1 MTISI
6 EKRQKALSLLEKL
19 PKESLNKA
27 VEYLETL
34 SQNAKQEIINS
45 TSFSNETQLIKIIQF
60 RLSPDKQKRLDYLRQ
75 QNETDKITEQ
85 EHQELLNYVD
95 QIEEQDAQR
104 AEALI
109 QLAQLRQVD
118 LKIIIAKFYGNFPKK
133 NDKS

>member
-6 EKRQKALSLLEKL
+6 ENRQKALSLLEKL
-19 PKESLNKA
+19 SKESLNKA
-27 VEYLETL
+27 VEYLEKL
-34 SQNAKQEIINS
+34 SQNVQQETVNPSIISNESQLIEII
-45 TSFSNETQLIKIIQF
+45 QLC
-60 RLSPDKQKRLDYLRQ
+60 LSPDKQKRLDYLRQ
-75 QNETDKITEQ
+75 QNETGKITEQ

-118 LKIIIAKFYGNFPKK
+118 LKIIVDEFLPNKLIV
-133 NDKS
+133 

>member
-6 EKRQKALSLLEKL
+6 ENRQKALSLLEKL

-34 SQNAKQEIINS
+34 SQNVQQETINS
-45 TSFSNETQLIKIIQF
+45 RTANNENQLIAIIQL
-60 RLSPDKQKRLDYLRQ
+60 RLSPDKQQRLDYLRQ
-75 QNETDKITEQ
+75 QNETGKITEQ
-85 EHQELLNYVD
+85 EHQELLNYVE
-95 QIEEQDAQR
+95 QIEQQDAQR

-118 LKIIIAKFYGNFPKK
+118 LKIIIDEFLPNKL
-133 NDKS
+133 SI

>member
-1 MTISI
+1 MAISTEI
-6 EKRQKALSLLEKL
+6 HQKALSLLEQL
-19 PKESLNKA
+19 PQKSLNKA

-34 SQNAKQEIINS
+34 SQNAQQETINS
-45 TSFSNETQLIKIIQF
+45 TSLSNETQLIKIIQF
-60 RLSPDKQKRLDYLRQ
+60 RLSPEKQKRLDYLRQ
-75 QNETDKITEQ
+75 QNETGKITEE

-118 LKIIIAKFYGNFPKK
+118 LKIIIDEFLPNKL
-133 NDKS
+133 SV

>member
-34 SQNAKQEIINS
+34 SQNVQQETVNSIIVSNENQLIEII
-45 TSFSNETQLIKIIQF
+45 QL

-75 QNETDKITEQ
+75 QNETGKITEQ

-118 LKIIIAKFYGNFPKK
+118 LKIIIDEFLPNKL
-133 NDKS
+133 SV

>member
-1 MTISI
+1 MTISTEI
-6 EKRQKALSLLEKL
+6 HQKALSLLEKL
-19 PKESLNKA
+19 PQQSLSKA

-34 SQNAKQEIINS
+34 SQNAQQETINL

-75 QNETDKITEQ
+75 QNETGKITEQ

-109 QLAQLRQVD
+109 QLAQLRQID
-118 LKIIIAKFYGNFPKK
+118 LKIIIYEFLPNKL
-133 NDKS
+133 SV

>member
-1 MTISI
+1 MAISTEI
-6 EKRQKALSLLEKL
+6 HQKALSLLEQL
-19 PKESLNKA
+19 PQKSLNKA

-34 SQNAKQEIINS
+34 SQNVQQKTVNSSIVSNENQLIEII
-45 TSFSNETQLIKIIQF
+45 QL
-60 RLSPDKQKRLDYLRQ
+60 RLSPDKQKRLHYLRQ
-75 QNETDKITEQ
+75 QNEIGKITEQ

-118 LKIIIAKFYGNFPKK
+118 LKIIISDRRILWQLPPEE
-133 NDKS
+133 

>member
-6 EKRQKALSLLEKL
+6 KNRQKALSLLEKL

-34 SQNAKQEIINS
+34 SQNVQQETVNPSIISNESQLIEII
-45 TSFSNETQLIKIIQF
+45 QL
-60 RLSPDKQKRLDYLRQ
+60 RLSPDKQKRLDYLRH
-75 QNETDKITEQ
+75 QNETGKITEQ

-118 LKIIIAKFYGNFPKK
+118 LKIIIDEFLPNKLIV
-133 NDKS
+133 

>member
-1 MTISI
+1 MTISTEI
-6 EKRQKALSLLEKL
+6 HQKALSLLEQL
-19 PKESLNKA
+19 PQKSLNKA

-34 SQNAKQEIINS
+34 SQNVEQETINQG
-45 TSFSNETQLIKIIQF
+45 TVSNENQLIKIIQF
-60 RLSPDKQKRLDYLRQ
+60 RLSLEKQKHLNYLRQ
-75 QNETDKITEQ
+75 QNETGKITEQ

-118 LKIIIAKFYGNFPKK
+118 LKTIIDEFLPNKL
-133 NDKS
+133 SV

>member
-1 MTISI
+1 MAISTEI
-6 EKRQKALSLLEKL
+6 HQKALSLLEQL
-19 PKESLNKA
+19 PQKSLNKA

-34 SQNAKQEIINS
+34 SQNAQQESISLTNL
-45 TSFSNETQLIKIIQF
+45 SNETQLIEIIQL

-75 QNETDKITEQ
+75 QNETVKITEQ

-95 QIEEQDAQR
+95 QIEAQDAQR

-118 LKIIIAKFYGNFPKK
+118 LKIIIDEFVPNKL
-133 NDKS
+133 SV

>member
-34 SQNAKQEIINS
+34 SQNVQQETVNSIIVSNENQLIEII
-45 TSFSNETQLIKIIQF
+45 QL

-75 QNETDKITEQ
+75 QNETGKITEQ

-109 QLAQLRQVD
+109 QLAQLRQVY
-118 LKIIIAKFYGNFPKK
+118 LKTIIDEFLPNKL
-133 NDKS
+133 SV

>member
-6 EKRQKALSLLEKL
+6 ENRQKALSLLEKL

-34 SQNAKQEIINS
+34 SQNVQQETVNPIIISNENQLIEIIQS
-45 TSFSNETQLIKIIQF
+45 

-75 QNETDKITEQ
+75 QNETGKITEQ

-95 QIEEQDAQR
+95 QIEQQDTQR

-118 LKIIIAKFYGNFPKK
+118 LKIIIDEFLPNKL
-133 NDKS
+133 SV

>member
-6 EKRQKALSLLEKL
+6 KKRQKALSLLEKL

-34 SQNAKQEIINS
+34 SQNVQQETVNSSIVSNENQLIEII
-45 TSFSNETQLIKIIQF
+45 QL
-60 RLSPDKQKRLDYLRQ
+60 RLSPDQKKCLDYLRQ
-75 QNETDKITEQ
+75 QNETGKITEQ

-95 QIEEQDAQR
+95 QIEQQDAQR

-109 QLAQLRQVD
+109 QLAQLRQVA
-118 LKIIIAKFYGNFPKK
+118 LKIIIDEFLPNKL
-133 NDKS
+133 SV

>member
-1 MTISI
+1 MAISTEI
-6 EKRQKALSLLEKL
+6 HQKALSLLEQL
-19 PKESLNKA
+19 PQKSLNKA

-34 SQNAKQEIINS
+34 SQNAQQGTIS
-45 TSFSNETQLIKIIQF
+45 LTTLSNETQLIKIIQL
-60 RLSPDKQKRLDYLRQ
+60 RLSSDKQKRLDYLRQ
-75 QNETDKITEQ
+75 QNETGKITEQ

-118 LKIIIAKFYGNFPKK
+118 LKIIIDEFLPNKL
-133 NDKS
+133 SV

>member
-1 MTISI
+1 MAISTEI
-6 EKRQKALSLLEKL
+6 HQKALSLLEQL
-19 PKESLNKA
+19 PQKSLNKA

-34 SQNAKQEIINS
+34 SQNAQQESISLTNL
-45 TSFSNETQLIKIIQF
+45 SNETQLIEIIQL

-75 QNETDKITEQ
+75 QNETVKITEQ

-118 LKIIIAKFYGNFPKK
+118 LKIIIDEFLPNKL
-133 NDKS
+133 SV

>member
-34 SQNAKQEIINS
+34 SQNVQQETVNSSIVSNENQLIEII
-45 TSFSNETQLIKIIQF
+45 QL
-60 RLSPDKQKRLDYLRQ
+60 RLYPDQKKCLDYLRQ
-75 QNETDKITEQ
+75 QNETGKITEQ

-95 QIEEQDAQR
+95 QIEQQDAQR

-109 QLAQLRQVD
+109 QLAQLRQVA
-118 LKIIIAKFYGNFPKK
+118 LKIIIDEFLPNKL
-133 NDKS
+133 SV

>member
-1 MTISI
+1 MAISTEI
-6 EKRQKALSLLEKL
+6 HQKALSLLEQL

-34 SQNAKQEIINS
+34 SQNVQQETVNSSIVSNENQLIEII
-45 TSFSNETQLIKIIQF
+45 QL
-60 RLSPDKQKRLDYLRQ
+60 RLSPDKQKRLNYLRH
-75 QNETDKITEQ
+75 QNEIDKITEQ

-95 QIEEQDAQR
+95 QIEAQDAQR

-118 LKIIIAKFYGNFPKK
+118 LKIIIDEFLPNKL
-133 NDKS
+133 SV

>member
-27 VEYLETL
+27 VEYLEML
-34 SQNAKQEIINS
+34 SQNVQQETVNSSIVSNENQLIEII
-45 TSFSNETQLIKIIQF
+45 QL
-60 RLSPDKQKRLDYLRQ
+60 RLSPDKQKRLNYLRH
-75 QNETDKITEQ
+75 QNEIDKITEQ

-95 QIEEQDAQR
+95 QIEAQDAQR

-118 LKIIIAKFYGNFPKK
+118 LKIIIDEFLPNKL
-133 NDKS
+133 SV